1 MLNNLAQKS
10 FDLLYTRFAWAYDA
24 VADVVSLGEW
34 QEWAEMATVFIPDG
48 ARVLELAHGPGH
60 LHAELRSRGRDA
72 VALDLSPQMNALAA
86 KDPSAQVVQA
96 SAAHLPFG
104 DGAFGCIVST
114 FPTSFIYQRETLAEL
129 RRALAAGGRAIIIP
143 GARLIHNDPLSRLI
157 RLAYKVTGQGT
168 GGSAFE
174 DFAQRRFEQAGFTFW
189 KRRMG
194 TKQAA
199 VTVWVLKM

>member
-1 MLNNLAQKS
+1 MNNLAQKS
-10 FDLLYTRFAWAYDA
+10 FDLLYTRFAWAYDT
-24 VADVVSLGEW
+24 VADIVSLGEW

-86 KDPSAQVVQA
+86 KAPSARVVQA

-104 DGAFGCIVST
+104 DGAFGCLVST
-114 FPTSFIYQRETLAEL
+114 FPTSFIYQKETLAEMW
-129 RRALAAGGRAIIIP
+129 RVLAAGGRAVIIP

-157 RLAYKVTGQGT
+157 RLAYRITGQGDGNNT
-168 GGSAFE
+168 FE
-174 DFAQRRFEQAGFTFW
+174 DFAQRRFEEAGFSFW

-194 TKQAA
+194 TNHAA
-199 VTVWVLKM
+199 VTVWVLKT